1 VDVIIMLVSMTG
13 YGQAFIEK
21 ENYKINIEMKSIN
34 HRFSEIT
41 IRMPRQFLFL
51 EEKLKKTVSKYV
63 QRGKVD
69 VFLTVE
75 GEGLVQRTLQIDWN
89 LIDEFKEMHE
99 EAERRLGVFQQLSLE
114 KLMLHPDVVS
124 ILEKENQS
132 ETLAFEIV
140 ATTERAANELLE
152 MRLKEGSSLYQ
163 DLKQRLARLI
173 SLSNDIS
180 VHAPSVVEAYHNRLL
195 KRVDEFLAGKIE
207 IDEGR
212 LLTEI
217 AVFADKANIDEE
229 LTRLNSHIEQFLT
242 VIEAENNI
250 PVGRKLDFLVQ
261 EMNREVNTIGSKSN
275 DIHINKQVVEL
286 KAELEKI
293 KEQVQ
298 NIE

>member
-1 VDVIIMLVSMTG
+1 MLVSMTG

-21 ENYKINIEMKSIN
+21 ENYKISIEMKSIN

-89 LIDEFKEMHE
+89 LIDEFKGMHE

-124 ILEKENQS
+124 ILEKENHS
-132 ETLAFEIV
+132 ETLAFEIIT
-140 ATTERAANELLE
+140 TTERAAKELLE
-152 MRLKEGSSLYQ
+152 MRLKEGDSLYQ
-163 DLKQRLARLI
+163 DLKQRLARLT
-173 SLSNDIS
+173 SLSKDITT
-180 VHAPSVVEAYHNRLL
+180 HAPSVVEAYHHRLL

-207 IDEGR
+207 LDEGR

-217 AVFADKANIDEE
+217 AVFADKANVDEE

-242 VIEAENNI
+242 VIEADNNN